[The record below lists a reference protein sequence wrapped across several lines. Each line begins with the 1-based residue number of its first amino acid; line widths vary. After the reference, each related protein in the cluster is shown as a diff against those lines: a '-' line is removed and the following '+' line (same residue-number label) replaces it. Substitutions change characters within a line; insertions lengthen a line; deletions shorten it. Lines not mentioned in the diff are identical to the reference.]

1 MKTDVA
7 KVTYPVIRSRVLA
20 LLELL
25 STAIKKTTPSD
36 RVKRGRNSQAA
47 LTSVA
52 IHRTQHRHNVG
63 YVHLR
68 AINDES

>member
-25 STAIKKTTPSD
+25 STAIKNNTEWESETWQEQSGCSD
-36 RVKRGRNSQAA
+36 ICRY
-47 LTSVA
+47 
-52 IHRTQHRHNVG
+52 TQN
-63 YVHLR
+63 
-68 AINDES
+68 ATQT